1 MAKDQIKVGV
11 FVLVGLGL
19 LTGIIFLIG
28 EDAHLWQSKMS
39 FTAPFKDVQGL
50 KTGGP
55 VRLGGVDIGT
65 VDSVAYDGK
74 AANDTRIFVKLLIV
88 KAEGQRVRIGSVA
101 HIANKGLLGD
111 KMVEI
116 TVPDPSAPPAPD
128 KSELKTEES
137 GDIMAQVNDLSA
149 QVKRTLDNIENAT
162 RGFGDPRFGDDV
174 RKSAEDLR
182 IILDGIAR
190 SDGAMHRLFL
200 DPREGERLDHTID
213 NVNVS
218 LTRLSTLLGEAS
230 AVTEQVRA
238 GPGIAHAL
246 VYDGDLSKNAAGTVD
261 EIHRDLVAIREGNGV
276 AHALVYG
283 DDQTQ
288 HVMGNLTKMTADLSA
303 IVADVRA
310 GKGTIGGLLVDPS
323 VYEDLKS
330 AVGNVERNQVLRALV
345 RYSIKEDESR
355 PHADPQVTVAKP

>member
-1 MAKDQIKVGV
+1 MASDKIKVGI
-11 FVLVGLGL
+11 FVLVGLAL
-19 LTGIIFLIG
+19 LTLVIFMIG
-28 EDAHLWQSKMS
+28 EDTHLWQSKLT
-39 FTAPFKDVQGL
+39 FIAPFKDVQGL

-65 VDSVAYDGK
+65 VEAVGYDGK
-74 AANDTRIFVKLLIV
+74 SSDMRIFVRLAIV
-88 KAEGQRVRIGSVA
+88 KAEAQRVRQGSVA
-101 HIANKGLLGD
+101 HISNKGLLGD

-116 TVPDPSAPPAPD
+116 TVPDPSAPPAAD
-128 KSELKTEES
+128 KSELKTEEA
-137 GDIMAQVNDLSA
+137 GDIMAQVNDISA

-162 RGFGDPRFGDDV
+162 RGFGDPHFGEDI
-174 RKSAEDLR
+174 RKTAEDLR

-190 SDGAMHRLFL
+190 QDGAMHRLFL
-200 DPREGERLDHTID
+200 DPAEGDRLDRTID
-213 NVNVS
+213 NANAS
-218 LTRLSTLLGEAS
+218 LLRLSTLLGEAS
-230 AVTEQVRA
+230 AVTSQVRT

-246 VYDGDLSKNAAGTVD
+246 VYDGELSRNTAGTVD
-261 EIHRDLVAIREGNGV
+261 EIHKDLVAIREGNGV

-288 HVMGNLTKMTADLSA
+288 HVMGNLSKMSDDVRA

-345 RYSIKEDESR
+345 RYSIRADEKG
-355 PHADPQVTVAKP
+355 KPESPKAQ